1 MQKFTKYA
9 LALVMAF
16 VGLAVNAQTTLIDY
30 QSSMDGIEVSGTTV
44 AGNITINGVSTP
56 CLTLKNGYTTN
67 SAWNGN
73 AIVLS
78 TEGGF
83 KAGDVVSLAGVINV
97 ATSDSKYET
106 KINTSVVLI
115 SLDEAQK
122 VKKLHT
128 CADFVN
134 IATSTDAPVV
144 ETYTLEED
152 ADKLYIGRTGGT
164 GANVTTIK
172 VTREGAAAAGWDGTV
187 TTSMDNGVITK
198 LSDLDGLKLTLPGAT
213 TLAVLDEEEC
223 QYMALQNENGSELYG
238 IWGPTM
244 GSSYTIDG
252 NTITLDGFMTLE
264 GATVAIP
271 AGTTKLYVEDYGTLA
286 IDGEGD
292 YLPTLEFVANIA
304 AAAEPFTLTSVSNNG
319 VEGNVVTAVEAAES
333 GLSYSFAVTADGK
346 ELSAGTATPTLSLS
360 GKNIGQ
366 ANIIA
371 YGGPEAYIQF
381 ITEEQTRLFTEP
393 GTYVLSIPEGTFVD
407 AEGTPNAAAT
417 LQWAV
422 IQNDEPTVI
431 NIENVEVGT
440 VTDDSFGFNDVYY
453 TATVKLQKPAG
464 AVYAYSEGLRLS
476 LNGEESNV
484 LFQFG
489 NWGTI
494 ALEEGNEV
502 TLVFKDNM
510 IATTDD
516 PDYDNDI
523 RTAGSYIGDFEIYF
537 MDENYL
543 ELPAVA
549 KFTGSVVLPALAT
562 AEIGE
567 PAFNVDNDPFY
578 GMISATELEAN
589 GLKLLFPEATG
600 ITPDMQINVK
610 ADLLTL
616 APAAGDEI
624 DGGFGMPTPVAIVED
639 ATFVGDAAFGAP
651 EVVFTSFMEKIA
663 ELGAG
668 AYAVVVKSID
678 VLAGPTIV
686 ASWAAPEDNPQLLST
701 LFEVT
706 ADAETVEVEGVLEAL
721 KGESTV
727 VVTLT
732 ANAPADAVAIEA
744 DDLFVTNMDDVF
756 EYFEATSAEIVNGVA
771 TVRYEIPV
779 ASAESAK
786 SIRKAAALAQSL
798 YDAETK
804 ISFYNASFA
813 KFAEGNYSA
822 QLDLDLSKLPT
833 SVNGVRVNGEADAI
847 YNIAGQRVNN
857 AKGIVILNGKKHVV
871 K

>member
-1 MQKFTKYA
+1 MKKIFTSLFMMLFAVMTYADVVYSYAVTEIIAKNTETAATGGKILFGADKFETSEIAASGVAYKMDGSANAEGTNSKYVQCDLNSAIAAGDVIKIKGFATSSQKAGQSYNIANDRANTIVYYTTDYTKTLKNEESELSITVA
-9 LALVMAF
+9 EGDAIIGA
-16 VGLAVNAQTTLIDY
+16 TTLIINRTANSLY
-30 QSSMDGIEVSGTTV
+30 FTGIE
-44 AGNITINGVSTP
+44 I
-56 CLTLKNGYTTN
+56 
-67 SAWNGN
+67 
-73 AIVLS
+73 
-78 TEGGF
+78 
-83 KAGDVVSLAGVINV
+83 
-97 ATSDSKYET
+97 
-106 KINTSVVLI
+106 
-115 SLDEAQK
+115 
-122 VKKLHT
+122 
-128 CADFVN
+128 
-134 IATSTDAPVV
+134 
-144 ETYTLEED
+144 
-152 ADKLYIGRTGGT
+152 
-164 GANVTTIK
+164 
-172 VTREGAAAAGWDGTV
+172 TREGSSAAAGWDGTV

-213 TLAVLDEEEC
+213 SLAILDEEEC

-252 NTITLDGFMTLE
+252 NTITLDGFMTIE

-431 NIENVEVGT
+431 NIENIEVNT
-440 VTDDSFGFNDVYY
+440 ITDDSYGFNDVYY

-464 AVYAYSEGLRLS
+464 AVYAYTEGLNLE
-476 LNGEESNV
+476 LNGELSNV
-484 LFQFG
+484 PFQAG
-489 NWGTI
+489 QWGMVTL
-494 ALEEGNEV
+494 AEGDEV
-502 TLVFKDNM
+502 TIVYQDPM

-516 PDYDNDI
+516 PDYEGDI
-523 RTAGSYIGDFEIYF
+523 RAAGSYVGTTEIYF
-537 MDENYL
+537 MDENQI
-543 ELPAVA
+543 ELPVTA

-567 PAFNVDNDPFY
+567 PVFNVDDDPFY

-779 ASAESAK
+779 ASAEGAK

-804 ISFYNASFA
+804 ISFYDGGYA
-813 KFAEGNYSA
+813 KIAEGNYSA